1 MFTYLVDSPG
11 NCTTDTDKCHCHNII
26 VWVCNTVVV
35 GWEGAG
41 GGLAARYKI
50 NILNK
55 KFLGSTNFKLLN
67 HTSGNSINEYDILI
81 CNCCFRDGHGAYSHR
96 APRNPATPLHTDTH
110 TYTHTHTHTH
120 TQTALRRPFTIPG
133 SWSNTISVFFLIPV
147 PRPVNSLPPPNKIP
161 SLAFL
166 KKSVPQSIC
175 DRLFMNISY
184 TRGLKGSTL
193 ARLRALWE
201 RKANRNELGHKN
213 AVSVKEREEAK

>member
-120 TQTALRRPFTIPG
+120 KRPCA
-133 SWSNTISVFFLIPV
+133 V
-147 PRPVNSLPPPNKIP
+147 PSQSQAAGRTPSACSSSFP
-161 SLAFL
+161 SLAQSTVSL
-166 KKSVPQSIC
+166 RQTKSHLSLSWRSPFHSPYATDFSWIFHIHEVW
-175 DRLFMNISY
+175 
-184 TRGLKGSTL
+184 RGQ
-193 ARLRALWE
+193 
-201 RKANRNELGHKN
+201 H
-213 AVSVKEREEAK
+213 